1 VPQKKRPQ
9 TGHLPK
15 LDKRLAKA
23 LSHPVRTEIIA
34 ILTDRCASPRELAD
48 ILGEELSKVSYH
60 TKELLKF
67 DCIEVVHRERVRGA
81 VKTTYRATTRMLL
94 DHEDWDRLSK
104 DTRTGISIN
113 AVNELIRRA
122 SDAVEQG
129 TFDNRKSRIIA
140 TLKMDVDEQAWR
152 DANAAVRT
160 AFDRLAEI
168 QEEAANRKA
177 DGAKTFRMTAS
188 LLTYESPTKDDQ
200 ETASDGA

>member
-1 VPQKKRPQ
+1 VSPKKKRRQ

-23 LSHPVRTEIIA
+23 LSHQLRTEIIA
-34 ILTDRCASPRELAD
+34 ILSDRCASPRALAD

-60 TKELLKF
+60 TNELLKL

-104 DTRTGISIN
+104 GTRTGISIN
-113 AVNELIRRA
+113 ALNEVFRRA
-122 SDAVEQG
+122 SDAVEKG
-129 TFDNRKSRIIA
+129 TVDKRKSRIIA

-152 DANAAVRT
+152 DANQAVRT
-160 AFDRLAEI
+160 AFNRLNEI
-168 QEEAANRKA
+168 EEEAATVKL
-177 DGAKTFRMTAS
+177 K
-188 LLTYESPTKDDQ
+188 ESRLS
-200 ETASDGA
+200 A